1 MRIIIWSHWFAII
14 CNLLTLLLFCTSACF
29 KLGFFNYEIVA
40 ALFFFFFSRKNTF
53 RVFVKQHSCFCSL
66 PASPFCPVD
75 ATHDHESSS
84 CFQILPGE
92 LSWTDA
98 RKQCL
103 NRGGDLAIVRSDKLR
118 NLLATKVT
126 QWVFTLSASFTNWNR
141 KIISVNLFP
150 QELMYLCIVT
160 KGTLRAGVAVQPGHI
175 RICFVN
181 SNNFF
186 FL

>member
-14 CNLLTLLLFCTSACF
+14 CNLLTLLLFCTSAFF
-29 KLGFFNYEIVA
+29 KLFFFKLWNSSCT
-40 ALFFFFFSRKNTF
+40 FFFSRKNTF

-175 RICFVN
+175 RICFVS